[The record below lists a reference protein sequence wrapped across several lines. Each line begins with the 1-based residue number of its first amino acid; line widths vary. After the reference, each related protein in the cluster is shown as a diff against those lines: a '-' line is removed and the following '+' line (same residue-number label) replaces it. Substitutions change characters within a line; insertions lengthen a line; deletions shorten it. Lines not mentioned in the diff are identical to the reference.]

1 MRDVA
6 CIWDDSKEPD
16 QVTVPIRYRRLCGRS
31 GSMRLVC
38 LCALRK
44 EVEVTSAVDRCTA
57 SFGAVRL
64 TSSIGSRGQGLFI
77 QGRIFQLGKSAAL
90 AIGFESYGRSLVI
103 RSIAPASSH
112 VT

>member
-6 CIWDDSKEPD
+6 CVWHDSKESD
-16 QVTVPIRYRRLCGRS
+16 QVTVLIRYRRLCGRS
-31 GSMRLVC
+31 GSMRLVR

-57 SFGAVRL
+57 SCGAVRL
-64 TSSIGSRGQGLFI
+64 TCRSGHMVRVSLFRV
-77 QGRIFQLGKSAAL
+77 GFAAL